1 MLKNIF
7 VLGVVIIL
15 AGVVFVYG
23 SKDKVEPLTP
33 LDLNQTSFTGEFVCL
48 PHKNTDGPQTMEC
61 AFGLKADDGNYFA
74 LDFSTS
80 TDPMNQPMNTPI
92 TVKGPVTPIEAIS
105 SNLGQ
110 IYNIRGIIRV
120 EAIENKVSN

>member
-7 VLGVVIIL
+7 VIVVIIIL
-15 AGVVFVYG
+15 AWGVFMYG
-23 SKDKVEPLTP
+23 NNNQGTPEPLTP
-33 LDLNQTSFTGEFVCL
+33 IDLTQTSFTGEFVCL

-74 LDFSTS
+74 LDFGTS
-80 TDPMNQPMNTPI
+80 TELMNQPMNTPI
-92 TVKGPVTPIEAIS
+92 TVKGQLTPIEAIS

-120 EAIENKVSN
+120 EAVE

>member
-1 MLKNIF
+1 MPKNIF
-7 VLGVVIIL
+7 VIVVIIIL
-15 AGVVFVYG
+15 AWGVFMYG
-23 SKDKVEPLTP
+23 NNNQAGTAEPLTP

-61 AFGLKADDGNYFA
+61 AFGLKAESGDYFA
-74 LDFSTS
+74 LDFGTS
-80 TDPMNQPMNTPI
+80 TELMNQPMNTPI

-110 IYNIRGIIRV
+110 IYNVRGIIRV
-120 EAIENKVSN
+120 EAVE